1 MRTTMGYSP
10 ERKEAVLK
18 KRAIVKSGVWAI
30 ESSGDLVVRFDF
42 DSIFKFDSFDHLGQV
57 IEAA

>member
-1 MRTTMGYSP
+1 MYYPGDRG
-10 ERKEAVLK
+10 V
-18 KRAIVKSGVWAI
+18 IVKSGVWGI

-42 DSIFKFDSFDHLGQV
+42 DSIFKFDSIDHLCQV